1 MCLAET
7 DKRKVQKRHA
17 CLQTRNIVL
26 GRYPTGSG
34 ARTVVACEPP
44 TRAAEWETARAAS
57 PREPPPSPP
66 RGAPPVHA
74 PTRFSSRDL
83 KVPLASRKLRDS
95 GISQW
100 DLRSSHWEVAAFPVG
115 SRGLPSGKSH
125 ARAPRRLVLGSRTS
139 SSEARMVRVDSPG
152 CRVDGRT
159 TCDRRAH
166 RRIASAGRLHS
177 AAPAK
182 SSAAAARAKNEI
194 LKKGSQTRSGGLR
207 ATREQGRCA
216 GCVSAHSTRL

>member
-1 MCLAET
+1 VCLAET

-83 KVPLASRKLRDS
+83 KVPLASRKLRVGFPS
-95 GISQW
+95 GICEAPTGKSQP
-100 DLRSSHWEVAAFPVG
+100 SQWEVADFRVG
-115 SRGLPSGKSH
+115 SRTPEHRGGWCWAAALRVQRLGWSGLTAQAAESMG
-125 ARAPRRLVLGSRTS
+125 ARLVIDELTGASRRPVVCTLQLPRS
-139 SSEARMVRVDSPG
+139 RQ
-152 CRVDGRT
+152 
-159 TCDRRAH
+159 
-166 RRIASAGRLHS
+166 RL
-177 AAPAK
+177 P
-182 SSAAAARAKNEI
+182 R
-194 LKKGSQTRSGGLR
+194 GPRTRS
-207 ATREQGRCA
+207 
-216 GCVSAHSTRL
+216 